1 MTLSCLACKKWRVLG
16 SIPTGTTY
24 AKYACVHDTVL
35 WAKLHHRLA
44 CFSIKPNLHFP
55 LEHALTKMSFTT
67 CWGLRRWNWNHFILL
82 IYRLVWIKEKKNK
95 TPKADGFLKIVTFR
109 NVFSNTYKQ
118 QQQKQHPLTYLRGFP
133 PTKPRI
139 TIFALIYF
147 LSYSSVISWSLCNKP
162 CDISPLVADLGMQ
175 MRSGTEGG
183 GIVPLNL
190 SELIR
195 NTIMP
200 CSLIINHS

>member
-1 MTLSCLACKKWRVLG
+1 MHWRKRHLPHVG
-16 SIPTGTTY
+16 AWGAETEIT
-24 AKYACVHDTVL
+24 
-35 WAKLHHRLA
+35 
-44 CFSIKPNLHFP
+44 
-55 LEHALTKMSFTT
+55 SFYS
-67 CWGLRRWNWNHFILL
+67 FIGWFELK
-82 IYRLVWIKEKKNK
+82 RKKNK